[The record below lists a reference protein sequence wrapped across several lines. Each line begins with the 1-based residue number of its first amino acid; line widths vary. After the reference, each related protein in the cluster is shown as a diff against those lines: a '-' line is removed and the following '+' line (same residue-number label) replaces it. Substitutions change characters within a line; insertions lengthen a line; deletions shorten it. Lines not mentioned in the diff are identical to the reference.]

1 MNKEADRARYEERPA
16 HFRHSGFQHIR
27 AIITENK
34 RLNIPIKAAKDDGT
48 TEIIT
53 MGGAVNRA
61 MMRIEREMRTMQKD
75 CTERSEE

>member
-1 MNKEADRARYEERPA
+1 MNKEACRARYEERPT
-16 HFRHSGFQHIR
+16 HCRYSGFQHIR

-61 MMRIEREMRTMQKD
+61 MMKIEREMRTMQKD